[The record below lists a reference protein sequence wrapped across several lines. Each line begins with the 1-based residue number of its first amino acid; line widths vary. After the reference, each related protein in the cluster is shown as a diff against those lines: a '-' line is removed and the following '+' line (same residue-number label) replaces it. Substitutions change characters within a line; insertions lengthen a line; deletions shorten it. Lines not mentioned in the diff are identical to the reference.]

1 MTRGFLEQNRGDQD
15 AVAETAWE
23 FLNVKS
29 GSKLAATLAEE
40 AISREGYLE
49 EQPAALMP
57 EFKTSEAPL
66 I

>member
-1 MTRGFLEQNRGDQD
+1 MIHSFLEQNRADQN

-29 GSKLAATLAEE
+29 SIRVAATSSEE
-40 AISREGYLE
+40 AISREGYFK
-49 EQPAALMP
+49 EQQAALVP
-57 EFKTSEAPL
+57 KSKTSKAPL